1 MALFKK
7 KNEEKVEKKDTVVK
21 LEKNIEKTEKP
32 EKKEKVS
39 ADIATVAQTAG
50 GQKSGKGLDLAYVLL
65 LCPHVTEKASDLSE
79 KGVYAFEINKRANK
93 MHVMMAVERL
103 YKVRPIKVAV
113 INEPTKYSKSPKTN
127 RVVVK
132 KAGGKK
138 AMVYLKKGDKIEFV

>member
-7 KNEEKVEKKDTVVK
+7 KTVEKKDAVIK
-21 LEKNIEKTEKP
+21 LEKKADPKVA
-32 EKKEKVS
+32 KETKAMKES
-39 ADIATVAQTAG
+39 ADVATVASTASG
-50 GQKSGKGLDLAYVLL
+50 MKEGKGLDLAYVLL
-65 LCPHVTEKASDLSE
+65 RPHVTEKASDLSE

-93 MHVMMAVERL
+93 MHVMMAIEKL
-103 YKVRPIKVAV
+103 FKVRPIKVAV

>member
-1 MALFKK
+1 MALFNK
-7 KNEEKVEKKDTVVK
+7 KNEEKVAKKDAVVK
-21 LEKNIEKTEKP
+21 LEKRIEKTEKP
-32 EKKEKVS
+32 ERKEKVS
-39 ADIATVAQTAG
+39 ADVATVAQTAS

-65 LCPHVTEKASDLSE
+65 RPHVTEKASDLSE

-138 AMVYLKKGDKIEFV
+138 AMVFLKKGDKIEFV

>member
-1 MALFKK
+1 MAIFKK
-7 KNEEKVEKKDTVVK
+7 KADEKIVEPKAV
-21 LEKNIEKTEKP
+21 

-39 ADIATVAQTAG
+39 ADVATVATTVSG
-50 GQKSGKGLDLAYVLL
+50 VKKGKGLDLAYILL
-65 LCPHVTEKASDLSE
+65 RPHVTEKASDLSE

-93 MHVMMAVERL
+93 MHVMMAVEKL
-103 YKVRPIKVAV
+103 FKVRPIKVAV

-132 KAGGKK
+132 RAGGKK

>member
-1 MALFKK
+1 MAIFKK
-7 KNEEKVEKKDTVVK
+7 KEVVKKDAVVK
-21 LEKNIEKTEKP
+21 LEKNIVKTEKP

-39 ADIATVAQTAG
+39 ADVATVAQTAS

-65 LCPHVTEKASDLSE
+65 RPHITEKASDLSE

>member
-1 MALFKK
+1 MAIFKK
-7 KNEEKVEKKDTVVK
+7 KEVVKKDAVVK
-21 LEKNIEKTEKP
+21 LEKSIEKSDKIEKV
-32 EKKEKVS
+32 EKVS
-39 ADIATVAQTAG
+39 QDVSTVASTPS

-65 LCPHVTEKASDLSE
+65 RPHVTEKASDLSE

-127 RVVVK
+127 RVVVR

>member
-1 MALFKK
+1 MAIFKK
-7 KNEEKVEKKDTVVK
+7 KEVVKKDAVVT
-21 LEKNIEKTEKP
+21 LEKNP
-32 EKKEKVS
+32 EKQEKAEKAEKSTS
-39 ADIATVAQTAG
+39 ADVATVASTAS
-50 GQKSGKGLDLAYVLL
+50 GQKSGKGLDLAYILL
-65 LCPHVTEKASDLSE
+65 RPHVTEKASDLSE

>member
-7 KNEEKVEKKDTVVK
+7 KTEEKVAKKDAVMK
-21 LEKNIEKTEKP
+21 LEKTIEKT

-39 ADIATVAQTAG
+39 ADVATVAQTAS

-65 LCPHVTEKASDLSE
+65 RPHVTEKASDLSD

-127 RVVVK
+127 RVVVR

-138 AMVYLKKGDKIEFV
+138 AMVFLKKGDKIEFV

>member
-1 MALFKK
+1 MAIFKK
-7 KNEEKVEKKDTVVK
+7 KEVVKKDAVVK
-21 LEKNIEKTEKP
+21 LEKNIEK
-32 EKKEKVS
+32 KEKVS
-39 ADIATVAQTAG
+39 ADVATVAQTAS

-65 LCPHVTEKASDLSE
+65 RPHITEKASDLSE

-138 AMVYLKKGDKIEFV
+138 AMVYLKEGDKIEFV

>member
-1 MALFKK
+1 MAIFKK
-7 KNEEKVEKKDTVVK
+7 KEVVKKDAVVK

-39 ADIATVAQTAG
+39 ADVATVAQTAS

-65 LCPHVTEKASDLSE
+65 RPHVTEKASDLSD

-138 AMVYLKKGDKIEFV
+138 AMVFLKKGDKIEFV

>member
-1 MALFKK
+1 MAIFKK
-7 KNEEKVEKKDTVVK
+7 KEVVKKDAVVK
-21 LEKNIEKTEKP
+21 LEKNVEKTDKP

-39 ADIATVAQTAG
+39 ADVATVAQTSS

-65 LCPHVTEKASDLSE
+65 RPHVTEKASDLSE

-127 RVVVK
+127 RVVVR